1 MLVQDAMTPL
11 EVEVG
16 VAHTLRQAA
25 QLMAARGVGSA
36 IVNDPDGAGPGII
49 TERDI
54 LQAFAKGPGAGE
66 SRVGEYLTASAVY
79 AEPDWS
85 LDHAAAAMIDGG
97 FRHLVVMRGGS
108 VAGVI
113 SVRDIVRA
121 WAGERGLLGRASAGA
136 SGEGATAPEDA
147 IVGTA

>member
-16 VAHTLRQAA
+16 TAHTLRQAA
-25 QLMAARGVGSA
+25 RLMTARGVGSA

-54 LQAFAKGPGAGE
+54 LGAFAEDPAAAD
-66 SRVGEYLTASAVY
+66 SLVGERVTASVVY

-85 LDHAAAAMIDGG
+85 LDAAAAAMLDGG
-97 FRHLVVMRGGS
+97 FRHLVVVRGGE

-121 WAGERGLLGRASAGA
+121 WARERGLVERSGGAGGTRPA
-136 SGEGATAPEDA
+136 HEDA
-147 IVGTA
+147 VVGTA

>member
-16 VAHTLRQAA
+16 VAHTLREAA
-25 QLMAARGVGSA
+25 RMMTARGVGSA

-54 LQAFAKGPGAGE
+54 LRAFAEDPDAGE
-66 SRVGEYLTASAVY
+66 TRVGAHVTASVVY
-79 AEPDWS
+79 AEPGWS
-85 LDHAAAAMIDGG
+85 LDQAAVAMLEGG
-97 FRHLVVMRGGS
+97 FRHLVVMRGGE

-121 WAGERGLLGRASAGA
+121 WAGQRGLLERASAGA
-136 SGEGATAPEDA
+136 ASGTVHDDA
-147 IVGTA
+147 VVGTA

>member
-36 IVNDPDGAGPGII
+36 VVNDPDGAGPGII

-54 LQAFAKGPGAGE
+54 LGAFAADPQAAD
-66 SRVGEYLTASAVY
+66 SLVGERVTASVVY
-79 AEPDWS
+79 AEPSWS
-85 LDHAAAAMIDGG
+85 LDQAATAMLERG
-97 FRHLVVMRGGS
+97 FRHLVVMRGAE

-121 WAGERGLLGRASAGA
+121 WASERGLI
-136 SGEGATAPEDA
+136 EQATDPAALVAAAHDESV
-147 IVGTA
+147 VGTA